1 VLRSTVVAAMTAAV
15 SRLGRALADLIR
27 YKEHVRGFT
36 ATHPD
41 APPAS
46 RGTYGGLVH
55 GADPEHLVN
64 LSLLQ
69 CS

>member
-1 VLRSTVVAAMTAAV
+1 MTAAV

-27 YKEHVRGFT
+27 YKVHVRGFT

-41 APPAS
+41 VPPAS
-46 RGTYGGLVH
+46 RGTYGGL
-55 GADPEHLVN
+55 GTKRTREHLVN